1 MSIQPFTYDSIK
13 TGGWLN
19 GASLAL
25 PHGLGHGWAS
35 VLWDL
40 NWDLIDKY
48 GFNPNIY
55 GAWNTG
61 GNNRAIQYVMDGLK
75 LQGCGPGL
83 VVARAA
89 IIASADTLTDGADTC
104 TVWATFA
111 RRGLG
116 YSAVQGTT
124 NRDDNSEAF
133 DTHPDCLEGFI
144 DGIKE
149 GPTLNTLIAGNTRGM
164 TFTAKKDQGE
174 DILASPPYSR
184 QVDCITLATVDPESQ
199 FITPRPLPVKAEMP
213 AGQGFT
219 NFGVRYKFPWKTLP
233 EWDGTCR
240 EFVLTRNDGVQHRAY
255 FLFSKKRSF
264 PVSGPSATRTARR
277 PQGRRS
283 R

>member
-1 MSIQPFTYDSIK
+1 
-13 TGGWLN
+13 
-19 GASLAL
+19 
-25 PHGLGHGWAS
+25 
-35 VLWDL
+35 
-40 NWDLIDKY
+40 
-48 GFNPNIY
+48 
-55 GAWNTG
+55 
-61 GNNRAIQYVMDGLK
+61 MDGLK

-124 NRDDNSEAF
+124 NRDDNTEAF

-149 GPTLNTLIAGNTRGM
+149 GPTLNTLIAGNNRGM

-213 AGQGFT
+213 AGQKLHELRRQVQVPVADAPGM
-219 NFGVRYKFPWKTLP
+219 GRHLSRVRAHA
-233 EWDGTCR
+233 
-240 EFVLTRNDGVQHRAY
+240 Q
-255 FLFSKKRSF
+255 
-264 PVSGPSATRTARR
+264 
-277 PQGRRS
+277 
-283 R
+283 